1 MESNY
6 IESPQN
12 THVKNLVKLRDR
24 KHRNRQDKFI
34 IEGLREIEHAIESDY
49 PVITLYYCP
58 ELFPSELHAQFLET
72 LQNDSQLQL
81 IRMHS
86 SAFSKSSYREG
97 PDGLIA
103 LSEAKDVS
111 LSTLKLKEDSTILVL
126 EGIEKPGNL
135 GAIIRSAEGA
145 GVDAI
150 LMNNC
155 LLDAYNPNA
164 IRASQGIVFRLPII
178 HVESD
183 YLCQWLKDQQ
193 FTSVATTP
201 NTDNCYS
208 KQSYT
213 HRTALLMGSES
224 HGLSEKWLNQ
234 ADILINIPMKGYADS
249 LNVSVATAICL
260 YEINR
265 QKSL

>member
-1 MESNY
+1 MESMS

-12 THVKNLVKLRDR
+12 KHVKNLVKLRDR

-34 IEGLREIEHAIESDY
+34 IEGLREIEHAIDADY
-49 PVITLYYCP
+49 PLNTLYYCT
-58 ELFPSELHAQFLET
+58 ELFPSESHSILIER
-72 LQNDSQLQL
+72 LQTNSRLQL
-81 IRMHS
+81 IRMHA

-97 PDGLIA
+97 PDGLMA
-103 LSEAKDVS
+103 LSEAKEMN
-111 LSTLKLKEDSTILVL
+111 LSTLELKEDSTLLIL

-150 LMNNC
+150 LLNNC
-155 LLDAYNPNA
+155 LLDTYNPNA
-164 IRASQGIVFRLPII
+164 IRASQGLIFRLPII
-178 HVESD
+178 NVETD
-183 YLCQWLKDQQ
+183 YLCQWLKDHQ
-193 FTSVATTP
+193 FISIATIP

-208 KQSYT
+208 KQVYKG
-213 HRTALLMGSES
+213 RTVLLMGSES

-234 ADILINIPMKGYADS
+234 ADHLINIPMKGFADS

>member
-1 MESNY
+1 MESMY

-12 THVKNLVKLRDR
+12 NHVKNLVKLRDR

-34 IEGLREIEHAIESDY
+34 IEGLREIQHAIDSNY
-49 PVITLYYCP
+49 PVVTIYYCP
-58 ELFPSELHAQFLET
+58 ELFPSESHSQFLD
-72 LQNDSQLQL
+72 LLKAKGQPQC
-81 IRMHS
+81 IRMHT

-103 LSEAKDVS
+103 LSEAKEMS
-111 LSTLKLKEDSTILVL
+111 LSTLKLRENSTLLIL

-150 LMNNC
+150 LLNNC

-164 IRASQGIVFRLPII
+164 IRASQGLVFRLPII
-178 HVESD
+178 NVETD
-183 YLCQWLKDQQ
+183 YLLKWLKEHQ
-193 FTSVATTP
+193 FVSIATTP
-201 NTDNCYS
+201 KTDNCYS
-208 KQSYT
+208 KQSYSQ
-213 HRTALLMGSES
+213 RTALLMGSES

-234 ADILINIPMKGYADS
+234 ADYLINIPMKGHADS

>member
-1 MESNY
+1 MESMY

-12 THVKNLVKLRDR
+12 YHVKNLVKLRDR

-34 IEGLREIEHAIESDY
+34 IEGLREIQHAINSGY
-49 PVITLYYCP
+49 PVGTIYYCP
-58 ELFPSELHAQFLET
+58 ELFPSESHSQFLDH
-72 LQNDSQLQL
+72 LKAKGSPQY
-81 IRMHS
+81 IRMHV

-103 LSEAKDVS
+103 LSEAKEMS
-111 LSTLKLKEDSTILVL
+111 LSTLKLKENTTLLIL

-150 LMNNC
+150 FMNNC

-164 IRASQGIVFRLPII
+164 IRASQGLVFRLPII
-178 HVESD
+178 NVETD
-183 YLCQWLKDQQ
+183 YLLQWLKEHH
-193 FTSVATTP
+193 FVSYATTP
-201 NTDNCYS
+201 KTDNCYS
-208 KQSYT
+208 KQSYSK
-213 HRTALLMGSES
+213 RTALIMGSES

-234 ADILINIPMKGYADS
+234 ADYLINIPMKGHADS

>member
-1 MESNY
+1 MESMY

-12 THVKNLVKLRDR
+12 NHVKNLVKLRDR

-34 IEGLREIEHAIESDY
+34 IEGLREIEHAIESAY
-49 PVITLYYCP
+49 PVITIYYCP
-58 ELFPSELHAQFLET
+58 ELFPSDSHSQFLERIKNNSE
-72 LQNDSQLQL
+72 LQF

-103 LSEAKDVS
+103 LSEAKEIS
-111 LSTLKLKEDSTILVL
+111 LSGLELAEDSTLLVL

-145 GVDAI
+145 GVAAI
-150 LMNNC
+150 LLNNC

-164 IRASQGIVFRLPII
+164 IRASQGLVFRLPII
-178 HVESD
+178 NVETE
-183 YLCQWLKDQQ
+183 YLLQWLKDHQ
-193 FTSVATTP
+193 FVSVATTP
-201 NTDNCYS
+201 DAENYYS

-213 HRTALLMGSES
+213 QRTALLMGSES

-234 ADILINIPMKGYADS
+234 ADRLIKIPMKGYADS
-249 LNVSVATAICL
+249 LNVSVAAAICL

>member
-1 MESNY
+1 
-6 IESPQN
+6 
-12 THVKNLVKLRDR
+12 
-24 KHRNRQDKFI
+24 
-34 IEGLREIEHAIESDY
+34 
-49 PVITLYYCP
+49 
-58 ELFPSELHAQFLET
+58 
-72 LQNDSQLQL
+72 
-81 IRMHS
+81 MHS

-103 LSEAKDVS
+103 LSEAKEIS
-111 LSTLKLKEDSTILVL
+111 LSGLELAEDSTLLVL

-145 GVDAI
+145 GVAAI
-150 LMNNC
+150 LLNNC

-164 IRASQGIVFRLPII
+164 IRASQGLVFRLPII
-178 HVESD
+178 NVETE
-183 YLCQWLKDQQ
+183 YLLQWLKDHQ
-193 FTSVATTP
+193 FVSVATTP
-201 NTDNCYS
+201 DAENYYS

-213 HRTALLMGSES
+213 QRTALLMGSES

-234 ADILINIPMKGYADS
+234 ADRLIKIPMKGYADS
-249 LNVSVATAICL
+249 LNVSVAAAICL

>member
-1 MESNY
+1 MY

-12 THVKNLVKLRDR
+12 NHVKNLVKLRDR

-34 IEGLREIEHAIESDY
+34 IEGLRELEHAIDSDY
-49 PVITLYYCP
+49 PVITVYYCP
-58 ELFPSELHAQFLET
+58 ELFPSELHPEFIKR
-72 LQNDSQLQL
+72 LQANSDLQL

-86 SAFSKSSYREG
+86 SAFNKGCFREG

-103 LSEAKDVS
+103 ISETKEIS
-111 LSTLKLKEDSTILVL
+111 LSSLQLGKNSTLLVL

-150 LMNNC
+150 ILNNC
-155 LLDAYNPNA
+155 LLDIYNPNA
-164 IRASQGIVFRLPII
+164 IRASQGIVFRLPILSA
-178 HVESD
+178 ETE
-183 YLCQWLKDQQ
+183 YLCQWLKDNE
-193 FTSVATTP
+193 FISVATTP
-201 NTDNCYS
+201 NTNNSYSDQSYS
-208 KQSYT
+208 K
-213 HRTALLMGSES
+213 RTALLMGSES
-224 HGLSEKWLNQ
+224 HGLSEKWLNE
-234 ADILINIPMKGYADS
+234 AEHLINIPMKGHADS

-265 QKSL
+265 QKNS